1 MFGGRQQ
8 YFPPSDEH
16 RWMLYCFDFK
26 NGHTNWA
33 TELSKGIPKVSRHPK
48 NSFASE
54 TPVTDGTHVYAHF
67 GDLGTYCLNM
77 NGEILWSKE
86 WPLLET
92 RYGYGTGSS
101 PALYEGR
108 LYIVNDNE
116 KQSYITALDKL
127 TGREIW
133 RVNRD
138 EPTTW
143 STPYIWRNDQRT
155 EIVTVGTKKVRSYD
169 LNGKLLWEI
178 SGMSLLAIP
187 SPFSYDGLLYVA
199 TGYPTDQRRPV
210 YAVRPGAS
218 GDITP
223 ENGQADNQYIAW
235 SLPKGGPYVPSS
247 MIYGSLYYT
256 LFDEGFLTCHDA
268 KTGKEI
274 YGKQRINPSST
285 GFTSSPW
292 AYNNRI
298 FCLNEDGD
306 TFIIQAGP
314 EFKVL
319 GKNSVDEACLAS
331 PAISGGSLMLRTLSH
346 LYRIGRA

>member
-1 MFGGRQQ
+1 
-8 YFPPSDEH
+8 
-16 RWMLYCFDFK
+16 
-26 NGHTNWA
+26 
-33 TELSKGIPKVSRHPK
+33 
-48 NSFASE
+48 
-54 TPVTDGTHVYAHF
+54 
-67 GDLGTYCLNM
+67 
-77 NGEILWSKE
+77 
-86 WPLLET
+86 
-92 RYGYGTGSS
+92 
-101 PALYEGR
+101 
-108 LYIVNDNE
+108 
-116 KQSYITALDKL
+116 
-127 TGREIW
+127 
-133 RVNRD
+133 
-138 EPTTW
+138 
-143 STPYIWRNDQRT
+143 
-155 EIVTVGTKKVRSYD
+155 
-169 LNGKLLWEI
+169 
-178 SGMSLLAIP
+178 
-187 SPFSYDGLLYVA
+187 
-199 TGYPTDQRRPV
+199 
-210 YAVRPGAS
+210 
-218 GDITP
+218 
-223 ENGQADNQYIAW
+223 
-235 SLPKGGPYVPSS
+235 